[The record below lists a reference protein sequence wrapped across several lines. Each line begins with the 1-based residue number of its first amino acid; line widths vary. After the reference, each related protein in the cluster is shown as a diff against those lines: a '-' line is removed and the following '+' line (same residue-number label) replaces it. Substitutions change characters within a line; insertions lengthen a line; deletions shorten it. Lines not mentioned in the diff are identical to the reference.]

1 MSESQRAPLQ
11 RFAELAVLTETDHS
25 QHPHESQAV
34 GPGCTEVVKDQED
47 TVRTHS
53 NSHHWVWLGM
63 DGLCGDSSEASTVS
77 LGSGN
82 WLGWALC
89 IWLMVIPTCVLGK
102 GNYRASSTP
111 HYWWPWNAMCQ
122 EMAPDHC

>member
-1 MSESQRAPLQ
+1 MSEIQRALLQ
-11 RFAELAVLTETDHS
+11 RFVGLAVLTGTDHA

-34 GPGCTEVVKDQED
+34 GLGCTEVMKDQED

-77 LGSGN
+77 LRSGN

-89 IWLMVIPTCVLGK
+89 IWLMVISTYVLG
-102 GNYRASSTP
+102 
-111 HYWWPWNAMCQ
+111 
-122 EMAPDHC
+122 